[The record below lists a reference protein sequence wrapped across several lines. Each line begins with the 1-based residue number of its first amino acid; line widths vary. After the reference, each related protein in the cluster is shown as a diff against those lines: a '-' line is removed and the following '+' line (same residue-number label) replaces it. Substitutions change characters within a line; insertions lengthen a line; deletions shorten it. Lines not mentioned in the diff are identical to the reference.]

1 MSEQKFATT
10 LDDAYFNFEIGEP
23 LPAGSP
29 FYVRRQDKVVSKLK
43 RILLRAKGKASVP
56 RYLFSGHTGSGKSTE
71 LQKIADASDIND
83 AYWPVLISLRK
94 HADIND
100 IDYTDVFFVIA
111 SQLFIAYKETGNL
124 KKHDQLLEDIERWE
138 GTFIKEVVI
147 QEGDHTTKEFNAAI
161 KAGIVELTSKFK
173 KEPRA
178 KEIIRKRVELHIGAL
193 VDNIN
198 ELGTIILAHEGK
210 RPLIIIDDLDKAS
223 LADSREIFISRQST
237 IMDINL
243 PVIYAISSTL
253 FYDPAFPS
261 RKGIQ
266 EIFLPNIK
274 LHEECSDVRVS
285 EGYMLLRNFVHAR
298 MEPELISEDALELA
312 MKMSGGVFRE
322 LVRIM
327 QDSIDYALGEERE
340 RVEIEDVEQSVTD
353 IRNVYWRILT
363 QTHIDIL
370 DDIRACIPTRND
382 TETMAALLKMLA
394 ILEYNGSGRWFDV
407 HPALYKLLDEF
418 KREAERRQSRAS

>member
-1 MSEQKFATT
+1 
-10 LDDAYFNFEIGEP
+10 
-23 LPAGSP
+23 
-29 FYVRRQDKVVSKLK
+29 
-43 RILLRAKGKASVP
+43 
-56 RYLFSGHTGSGKSTE
+56 
-71 LQKIADASDIND
+71 
-83 AYWPVLISLRK
+83 
-94 HADIND
+94 
-100 IDYTDVFFVIA
+100 
-111 SQLFIAYKETGNL
+111 
-124 KKHDQLLEDIERWE
+124 
-138 GTFIKEVVI
+138 
-147 QEGDHTTKEFNAAI
+147 
-161 KAGIVELTSKFK
+161 
-173 KEPRA
+173 
-178 KEIIRKRVELHIGAL
+178 
-193 VDNIN
+193 
-198 ELGTIILAHEGK
+198 
-210 RPLIIIDDLDKAS
+210 
-223 LADSREIFISRQST
+223 
-237 IMDINL
+237 
-243 PVIYAISSTL
+243 
-253 FYDPAFPS
+253 
-261 RKGIQ
+261 
-266 EIFLPNIK
+266 
-274 LHEECSDVRVS
+274 
-285 EGYMLLRNFVHAR
+285 MLLRNFVHAR